1 VLSRKCIGLVIETL
15 QSVSMYQLLMKLFSK
30 FTVYLQSKDSVQA
43 MPVPEQQRKYLH
55 FPKPSNSPPSTH
67 SQLTMMSKLINIIPQ
82 NLHLHLLQI
91 VILRCIHPAIRLIAL
106 IIRLLPIIP
115 PLLAAAL
122 PAATAH
128 PE

>member
-1 VLSRKCIGLVIETL
+1 
-15 QSVSMYQLLMKLFSK
+15 
-30 FTVYLQSKDSVQA
+30 
-43 MPVPEQQRKYLH
+43 
-55 FPKPSNSPPSTH
+55 
-67 SQLTMMSKLINIIPQ
+67 MSKLINIIPQ

-91 VILRCIHPAIRLIAL
+91 VILRCIHLAIRLIAL

-128 PE
+128 PDQEEDHEHAASDRDTDNGSFGKDHFGSA